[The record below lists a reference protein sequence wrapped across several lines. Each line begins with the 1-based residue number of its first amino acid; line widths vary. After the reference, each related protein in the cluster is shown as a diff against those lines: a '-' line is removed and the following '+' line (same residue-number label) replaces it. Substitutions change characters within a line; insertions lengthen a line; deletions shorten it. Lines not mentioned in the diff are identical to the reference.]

1 VEHLKILAI
10 DNSATMRRIVVSTL
24 RRAGYTDVLEAADG
38 TEAIAALEQRTVDF
52 IIANLDMPDMDGL
65 EFVARVR
72 QTERQSN
79 IPILMVTARSVK
91 DQIKEAIRVGVS
103 NYIVRPFTPDTL
115 KEKITQTVEGIS
127 QFGKRQRSGG
137 MR

>member
-79 IPILMVTARSVK
+79 IPILMVTARSGR
-91 DQIKEAIRVGVS
+91 DQIKDAIRVGVS